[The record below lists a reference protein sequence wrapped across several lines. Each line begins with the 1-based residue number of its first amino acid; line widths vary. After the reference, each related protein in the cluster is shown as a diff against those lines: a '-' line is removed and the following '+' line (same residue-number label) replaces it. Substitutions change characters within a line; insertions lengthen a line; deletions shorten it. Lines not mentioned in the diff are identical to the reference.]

1 MVSPLSVL
9 SNWKREIEKWS
20 AINSYVYRG
29 TQRAAEFLRWKKHG
43 GILLTNFEQ
52 INHLLKSGEKLN
64 VDFLIVDEA
73 HYIKNPETIRSKN
86 IDKIAKKAEYTL
98 FMTGTPLENRL
109 NEMQRLISVLKPT
122 LARRISRSSV
132 EYNPENFKRVI
143 SLVYLRRK
151 RDDVLKELPDIE
163 TVELWSRFSEVEQDY
178 YDEAV
183 SLGAAG
189 LMKMRRAGFYGE
201 SPKDSEKMKQLI
213 DICNEAK
220 ENGHKV
226 LIFSYFKIVLRAIQE
241 QTSDMTVDMISGEV
255 STNRRQEIIDEFTKA
270 DSGSVLLSQI
280 EAGGV
285 GLNIQTANIVILCE
299 PQWKPSTE
307 NQAISRVYRMG
318 QTRNVIVYK
327 LLTEESIDETMLEI
341 LGTKIKLFTA
351 YAHDSVV
358 SDAFDQKQMILPEE
372 AVKSKVLEI
381 EKERLKRASENI
393 MNSDTSKKFK
403 SLYKH
408 KCD

>member
-1 MVSPLSVL
+1 MEET
-9 SNWKREIEKWS
+9 W
-20 AINSYVYRG
+20 
-29 TQRAAEFLRWKKHG
+29 

-132 EYNPENFKRVI
+132 EYNPEKFKRVI

-381 EKERLKRASENI
+381 EQERLKRASENI
-393 MNSDTSKKFK
+393 MNSDTSIKIEE
-403 SLYKH
+403 SL
-408 KCD
+408 